1 MADDYSNQ
9 ANIDDM
15 VALSFDERLTL
26 LIDAEH
32 DNRHHNKIARLTKQA
47 KLYEAGA
54 HLENIKYLPDRGLNK
69 EEILQLADNRYI
81 KKPQNLVLTGA
92 TGSGKSFIA
101 CALGNHVC
109 QNGFKA
115 IYVRLPDLLTEMAM
129 TRAEHQLE
137 KVQSKYKKCD
147 LLILDEFLLIPATD
161 MAQQEIFEL
170 LESRYRHSAT
180 IFYSQFGT
188 ESWLNRLGS
197 GALAESI
204 IDRAL
209 PKAKIIHIAGDKS
222 MRSR

>member
-47 KLYEAGA
+47 KLCEAGA

-101 CALGNHVC
+101 CALGNHAC

-129 TRAEHQLE
+129 ARAEHQLE

-180 IFYSQFGT
+180 IFCSQFRT